1 MVASDAAT
9 HDEAMPAGY
18 PAAWEFDGLLRNG
31 EAAVVRPIR
40 RSDGAALVG
49 LHGAASPGTLHK
61 HVLLDQPTLSLAA
74 AARFSEVDYNTRM
87 AFVAVVSGEMVG
99 LASYDRSG
107 AAAAEVSFIVTDA
120 YQRHGVTTLLF
131 ESLAEY
137 ARTKGILT
145 FTAEVMAQNAAL
157 LELFAAT
164 GLRCSRR
171 NGTATL
177 QVDIDL
183 RPTAAYRA
191 SCDQRE
197 AMAEVA
203 SVAAILR
210 PRSIAVVGAGRHP
223 GSVGHQVVRALL
235 VGDFSGTVYPV
246 NPTAR
251 AVCGVPAFPALL
263 SIPEPVDLA
272 VVAVPAS
279 AVPGVID
286 EAASIGVRAVTI
298 ITAGF
303 GETGH
308 SGAAVET
315 ALLSVAR
322 THGMRI
328 VGPNCLG
335 VINTDPDVRM
345 NATFGP
351 LDPLPGRLALISQ
364 SGAVGIVLGEQTRAA
379 GLGLSAFLSV
389 GNKLDVSPNDL
400 LCFFEHD
407 DRTSV
412 IALYLESLGNPRKF
426 ARIARRVGAAKPI
439 VALKAGR
446 TSAGARG
453 ARSHTAAAATPE
465 VTVAALLRSAGVI
478 KVDRLEEL
486 LDVSAILLA
495 APLPAGRRVA
505 LVGNSG
511 GPLILAA
518 DACEGGDLTVPE
530 LGEAT
535 QHALAEVLTSAAAT
549 ANPVDLT
556 ADGTAAML
564 ERALEIV
571 LADDAIDAVITIV
584 VATMAISAAE
594 VQETIARAAQRA
606 GKPIVA
612 CSVEA
617 AAAGTPAG
625 AADVTGTPADAAVAE
640 LPSPE
645 RAAAALGHVCRY
657 AQWRRRPLLPAEEP
671 EEPSSHS
678 VIGEIVA
685 STLARNPA
693 GGWLDLDQG
702 TRLLEACGLPVL
714 PARGAATA
722 AEAASAA
729 SDIGFPVVLKA
740 RSGDLVH
747 KTDVG
752 GVALNLAD
760 ADAVRAAFETME
772 SRLGAQ
778 MGGAVIQPMA
788 SWGVE
793 AIAGLASDPDFGP
806 VVMVGLGGVMTDLL
820 RDRAFAVPPLEPS
833 AADAMVASL
842 RAAPLLDG
850 YRGAPKVDRQALVTV
865 LEQIA
870 RVAEEVPELVELD
883 LNPILV
889 SPDGALAV
897 DCKVRLAPRQPGPGP
912 LFPALR
918 RRPQLPGGEPG
929 PAAADPV
936 P

>member
-1 MVASDAAT
+1 MVAADAAA

-40 RSDGAALVG
+40 RSDAAALVG

-99 LASYDRSG
+99 LASYDRPG

-145 FTAEVMAQNAAL
+145 FTAEVRAQNAAL

-223 GSVGHQVVRALL
+223 DNVGHQVVRALL

-263 SIPEPVDLA
+263 SIPERVDLA

-303 GETGH
+303 GETGP

-364 SGAVGIVLGEQTRAA
+364 SGAVGVVLGEQTRAA

-495 APLPAGRRVA
+495 SPLPAGGRVA

-535 QHALAEVLTSAAAT
+535 QHALGEVLTSAAAT

-594 VQETIARAAQRA
+594 VQETIARVAQRA
-606 GKPIVA
+606 GKPVVA

-625 AADVTGTPADAAVAE
+625 AADVAGTPADAAVAE

-657 AQWRRRPLLPAEEP
+657 AQWRRRLLLPAEEP

-685 STLARNPA
+685 STLARSPA

-702 TRLLEACGLPVL
+702 TRLLKACGLPVL

-729 SDIGFPVVLKA
+729 RDVGFPVVLKA

-850 YRGAPKVDRQALVTV
+850 YRGAPKVDRRALVTV

-918 RRPQLPGGEPG
+918 RRPQLPAGEPG
-929 PAAADPV
+929 PAAADPA

>member
-1 MVASDAAT
+1 
-9 HDEAMPAGY
+9 
-18 PAAWEFDGLLRNG
+18 
-31 EAAVVRPIR
+31 
-40 RSDGAALVG
+40 
-49 LHGAASPGTLHK
+49 
-61 HVLLDQPTLSLAA
+61 
-74 AARFSEVDYNTRM
+74 
-87 AFVAVVSGEMVG
+87 
-99 LASYDRSG
+99 
-107 AAAAEVSFIVTDA
+107 
-120 YQRHGVTTLLF
+120 
-131 ESLAEY
+131 
-137 ARTKGILT
+137 
-145 FTAEVMAQNAAL
+145 
-157 LELFAAT
+157 
-164 GLRCSRR
+164 
-171 NGTATL
+171 
-177 QVDIDL
+177 
-183 RPTAAYRA
+183 
-191 SCDQRE
+191 
-197 AMAEVA
+197 MAEVA

-210 PRSIAVVGAGRHP
+210 PRSIAVVGAGHHP
-223 GSVGHQVVRALL
+223 GNVGHQVVRALL

-263 SIPEPVDLA
+263 SIPERVDLA

-303 GETGH
+303 GETGP

-364 SGAVGIVLGEQTRAA
+364 SGAVGVVLGEQTRAA

-535 QHALAEVLTSAAAT
+535 QHALGEVLTSAAAT

-556 ADGTAAML
+556 ADGTAATL
-564 ERALEIV
+564 EQALEIV

-594 VQETIARAAQRA
+594 VQETIARVAQRA
-606 GKPIVA
+606 GKPVVA

-617 AAAGTPAG
+617 AAAGTPAS
-625 AADVTGTPADAAVAE
+625 AADVAGTPAGAAVAE

-657 AQWRRRPLLPAEEP
+657 AQWRRRPLLPPEEP

-685 STLARNPA
+685 SALARSPA
-693 GGWLDLDQG
+693 GGWLELDQG

-722 AEAASAA
+722 AEAAAA
-729 SDIGFPVVLKA
+729 AADVGFPVVLKA
-740 RSGDLVH
+740 RSGELVH

-760 ADAVRAAFETME
+760 ADAVRAAFEAME

-850 YRGAPKVDRQALVTV
+850 YRGAPKVDRRALVTV

>member
-1 MVASDAAT
+1 MIASDAAVR
-9 HDEAMPAGY
+9 DEALPAGY
-18 PAAWEFDGLLRNG
+18 PSAWEFDGLLRNG

-40 RSDGAALVG
+40 RSDAPALVG
-49 LHGAASPGTLHK
+49 LHAAVSPSTLHRHK
-61 HVLLDQPTLSLAA
+61 LLAQPTLSPAE
-74 AARFSEVDYNTRM
+74 AARFSEVDYDTRM
-87 AFVAVVSGEMVG
+87 AFVALVSGELVG
-99 LASYDRSG
+99 LASYDRPG
-107 AAAAEVSFIVTDA
+107 TPAAPAEASFIVTDT
-120 YQRHGVTTLLF
+120 YQRHGVATLLF

-137 ARTKGILT
+137 ARTRGMLRL
-145 FTAEVMAQNAAL
+145 TAEVGAQNTGM
-157 LELFAAT
+157 LEVFAAT
-164 GLRCSRR
+164 GLRCTRH
-171 NGTATL
+171 NGTAT
-177 QVDIDL
+177 VGVEIDL

-197 AMAEVA
+197 ATAEVA

-210 PRSIAVVGAGRHP
+210 PRSIAVVGAGRDP
-223 GSVGHQVVRALL
+223 RNVGHQVVRSLL

-246 NPTAR
+246 NPAAR

-263 SIPEPVDLA
+263 SIPEPIDLA

-286 EAASIGVRAVTI
+286 EAASIGVRAVTV

-303 GETGH
+303 GETGR

-315 ALLSVAR
+315 GLLSVAR

-335 VINTDPDVRM
+335 VANTDPGVRM
-345 NATFGP
+345 NATFGS
-351 LDPLPGRLALISQ
+351 LDPLPGRLALVSQ
-364 SGAVGIVLGEQTRAA
+364 SGAVGFLLCEQTRTA
-379 GLGLSAFLSV
+379 GLGLSAFVSV

-400 LCFFEHD
+400 LCFLEQD

-465 VTVAALLRSAGVI
+465 VTVAALLQSAGVI

-518 DACEGGDLTVPE
+518 DACEGGELTVPE
-530 LGEAT
+530 LGAAT
-535 QHALAEVLTSAAAT
+535 QHALGEVLSPAAAT

-564 ERALEIV
+564 EQALEIV
-571 LADDAIDAVITIV
+571 LGDDAIDAVITV
-584 VATMAISAAE
+584 VVETMAISAAAAR
-594 VQETIARAAQRA
+594 ETIARVAQRA
-606 GKPIVA
+606 GKPVAA
-612 CSVEA
+612 CSAE
-617 AAAGTPAG
+617 G
-625 AADVTGTPADAAVAE
+625 AAPRMPADAAAVAE

-657 AQWRRRPLLPAEEP
+657 AQWRRRPLLSAEEP
-671 EEPSSHS
+671 EELSGHP
-678 VIGEIVA
+678 VISEIVA
-685 STLARNPA
+685 STLASSPD
-693 GGWLDLDQG
+693 GGWLELDQG
-702 TRLLEACGLPVL
+702 ARLLQACGLPVL
-714 PARGAATA
+714 PTRGAATA
-722 AEAASAA
+722 AEAAAA
-729 SDIGFPVVLKA
+729 AEAVGFPVVLKA
-740 RSGDLVH
+740 RSGDVVH

-760 ADAVRAAFETME
+760 AESVHAAYETME

-788 SWGVE
+788 PWGVE
-793 AIAGLASDPDFGP
+793 AIVGLASDPDFGP
-806 VVMVGLGGVMTDLL
+806 VVMAGLGGVMTDLL
-820 RDRAFAVPPLEPS
+820 RDRAFAVPPLEPG

-850 YRGAPKVDRQALVTV
+850 YRGAPKVDRRALVTV

-870 RVAEEVPELVELD
+870 RVAEEFPELVELD
-883 LNPILV
+883 LNPVLV

-918 RRPQLPGGEPG
+918 RRPQIPSGETQPG
-929 PAAADPV
+929 PPMS
-936 P
+936 

>member
-1 MVASDAAT
+1 MATADAFK
-9 HDEAMPAGY
+9 HDTAIPAGY
-18 PAAWEFDGLLRNG
+18 PAEWEFDGLLRNG
-31 EAAVVRPIR
+31 EAVVVRPIR
-40 RSDGAALVG
+40 PADAAALAG
-49 LHGAASPGTLHK
+49 LREAVSPGTHR
-61 HVLLDQPTLSLAA
+61 HVLLAGPALSPQA
-74 AARFSEVDYNTRM
+74 AARFSEVDYDARM
-87 AFVAVVSGEMVG
+87 AFVALVSDEMVG
-99 LASYDRSG
+99 LASYDRSD
-107 AAAAEVSFIVTDA
+107 ARVPAAEAGFVVAGTR
-120 YQRHGVTTLLF
+120 QGHGVTTLLF

-137 ARTKGILT
+137 ARTRGILR
-145 FTAEVMAQNAAL
+145 FTAEVGAQNTAL

-164 GLRCSRR
+164 GLRCTRR
-171 NGTATL
+171 NGPAT
-177 QVDIDL
+177 VRVEIDL

-203 SVAAILR
+203 SVAAILK
-210 PRSIAVVGAGRHP
+210 PRSIAVIGAGRHP
-223 GSVGHQVVRALL
+223 GNVGHQVVRSLL
-235 VGDFSGTVYPV
+235 AGDFSGTVYPV
-246 NPTAR
+246 NPAAR

-263 SIPEPVDLA
+263 SVPEPVDLA
-272 VVAVPAS
+272 IVAVPAS
-279 AVPGVID
+279 AVPAVID
-286 EAASIGVRAVTI
+286 EAASVGVRAVTI

-303 GETGH
+303 GETGR

-315 ALLSVAR
+315 EMLSVAR
-322 THGMRI
+322 RNGMRI

-335 VINTDPDVRM
+335 VANTDPEIRM
-345 NATFGP
+345 NATFAS
-351 LDPLPGRLALISQ
+351 LDPLPGRLALVSQ

-379 GLGLSAFLSV
+379 GLGLSAFVSI

-407 DRTSV
+407 DRTAV

-426 ARIARRVGAAKPI
+426 ARIARRVGRAKPI

-518 DACEGGDLTVPE
+518 DACEGGGLTVPE
-530 LGEAT
+530 LRQRT
-535 QHALAEVLTSAAAT
+535 QQALGKVLVPAAAT

-564 ERALEIV
+564 EQALDTV
-571 LADDAIDAVITIV
+571 LADDAIDAVITV
-584 VATMAISAAE
+584 VVETMAISAAE
-594 VQETIARAAQRA
+594 AQQTVARVAHDAR
-606 GKPIVA
+606 KPVVV
-612 CSVEA
+612 CSVEVSTPPETSGA
-617 AAAGTPAG
+617 ATSG
-625 AADVTGTPADAAVAE
+625 AADVAE
-640 LPSPE
+640 VPSPE
-645 RAAAALGHVCRY
+645 RVATALGHVCRY
-657 AQWRRRPLLPAEEP
+657 AEWRQRPLSPAVEP
-671 EEPSSHS
+671 EELSDLAAIS
-678 VIGEIVA
+678 EIVA
-685 STLARNPA
+685 STLAA
-693 GGWLDLDQG
+693 SATEGWLDLD
-702 TRLLEACGLPVL
+702 RAADLLEACGVPMLPT
-714 PARGAATA
+714 RGAATA
-722 AEAASAA
+722 EDAAAVAEA
-729 SDIGFPVVLKA
+729 IGFPVVVKA
-740 RSGDLVH
+740 RSGDVVH

-752 GVALNLAD
+752 GVALNLDNAE
-760 ADAVRAAFETME
+760 AVRAAYQAME
-772 SRLGAQ
+772 SRLGLR

-788 SWGVE
+788 PPGVE
-793 AIAGLASDPDFGP
+793 AIVGLASDPDFGP

-820 RDRAFAVPPLEPS
+820 QDRAFAVPPLES
-833 AADAMVASL
+833 GAADAMVASL

-865 LEQIA
+865 LERIA
-870 RVAEEVPELVELD
+870 HVAEEIPELVELD

-889 SPDGALAV
+889 GPAGALVV
-897 DCKVRLAPRQPGPGP
+897 DCKARLAPRQPGPGP

-918 RRPQLPGGEPG
+918 RRPQIPGSETRVG
-929 PAAADPV
+929 PPTS
-936 P
+936 

>member
-1 MVASDAAT
+1 MVTSDAPT
-9 HDEAMPAGY
+9 YDGAMPAGY
-18 PAAWEFDGLLRNG
+18 PLAWEFDGLLRNG

-40 RSDGAALVG
+40 PADAPALVG
-49 LHGAASPGTLHK
+49 LHGAVSPGMLHQ
-61 HVLLDQPTLSLAA
+61 HGLLAQPAISLEE
-74 AARFSEVDYNTRM
+74 AARFSEVDYDSRM
-87 AFVAVVSGEMVG
+87 AFVALVSGEMVG
-99 LASYDRSG
+99 LASYDRAG
-107 AAAAEVSFIVTDA
+107 PPPAAAEASFMVTDT
-120 YQRHGVTTLLF
+120 YQGHGVTTLLF
-131 ESLAEY
+131 ESLVEY
-137 ARTKGILT
+137 ARTRGILSLI
-145 FTAEVMAQNAAL
+145 AEVRPQSTAL
-157 LELFAAT
+157 LEVFAAT
-164 GLRCSRR
+164 GLRCTRR
-171 NGTATL
+171 GGAATIR
-177 QVDIDL
+177 VEIDL

-197 AMAEVA
+197 ATAEVA

-223 GSVGHQVVRALL
+223 GNVGHQVVRSLL

-246 NPTAR
+246 NPAAR

-286 EAASIGVRAVTI
+286 EAASIGVRAVTV

-303 GETGH
+303 AETGR

-315 ALLSVAR
+315 GLLDVAR

-335 VINTDPDVRM
+335 VANTDPGVRM
-345 NATFGP
+345 NATFGS
-351 LDPLPGRLALISQ
+351 LDPLPGRLALVSQ
-364 SGAVGIVLGEQTRAA
+364 SGAVGLLLTEQTRAA
-379 GLGLSAFLSV
+379 GLGLSAFVSV

-400 LCFFEHD
+400 LCFFEQD

-511 GPLILAA
+511 GPLILTA
-518 DACEGGDLTVPE
+518 DACEGGELTVPE

-535 QHALAEVLTSAAAT
+535 QRALGEVLVPEGAT

-556 ADGTAAML
+556 ADGTAAAL
-564 ERALEIV
+564 EQALEIV
-571 LADDAIDAVITIV
+571 LGDDGIDAVITV
-584 VATMAISAAE
+584 VVETMAMRAVA
-594 VQETIARAAQRA
+594 VRETLARVAQHAR
-606 GKPIVA
+606 KPVVA
-612 CSVEA
+612 CSVEMSPR
-617 AAAGTPAG
+617 TPAG
-625 AADVTGTPADAAVAE
+625 AAELAE

-671 EEPSSHS
+671 EQLSDLP
-678 VIGEIVA
+678 VISEIVA
-685 STLARNPA
+685 SALAGSPG
-693 GGWLDLDQG
+693 GGWLELDQG
-702 TRLLEACGLPVL
+702 ARLLEACGLPVL
-714 PARGAATA
+714 ATRGAATA
-722 AEAASAA
+722 AEAAAA
-729 SDIGFPVVLKA
+729 AEAVGFPVVLKA
-740 RSGDLVH
+740 RSGGVVH
-747 KTDVG
+747 KTEVG
-752 GVALNLAD
+752 GVALNLGD
-760 ADAVRAAFETME
+760 SDAVRAAYETME

-788 SWGVE
+788 PWGVE
-793 AIAGLASDPDFGP
+793 AIVGLASDPEFGP
-806 VVMVGLGGVMTDLL
+806 VVMAGLGGVMTDLL
-820 RDRAFAVPPLEPS
+820 QDRAFAVPPLEPG

-870 RVAEEVPELVELD
+870 RVAEEVPELAELD

-897 DCKVRLAPRQPGPGP
+897 DCKARLTPRQPGPGP

-918 RRPQLPGGEPG
+918 RRPQIPK
-929 PAAADPV
+929 ARYV
-936 P
+936 VQR

>member
-1 MVASDAAT
+1 MAT
-9 HDEAMPAGY
+9 ADGVGHDTAMPAGY
-18 PAAWEFDGLLRNG
+18 PPAWEFDGLLRNG
-31 EAAVVRPIR
+31 EAVVVRPIR
-40 RSDGAALVG
+40 PADAPALVG
-49 LHGAASPGTLHK
+49 LREATSPGTHQ
-61 HVLLDQPTLSLAA
+61 HVLLAGPAISRQA
-74 AARFSEVDYNTRM
+74 AARFSEVDYDARM
-87 AFVAVVSGEMVG
+87 AFVALVSDELVG
-99 LASYDRSG
+99 LASYDRPD
-107 AAAAEVSFIVTDA
+107 ARVPAAEASFVVA
-120 YQRHGVTTLLF
+120 GASQGGGVTTLLF

-137 ARTKGILT
+137 ARTRGIVR
-145 FTAEVMAQNAAL
+145 FTAEVRAQNTAL

-164 GLRCSRR
+164 GLRCTRR
-171 NGTATL
+171 NGPAT
-177 QVDIDL
+177 VNVEIDL
-183 RPTAAYRA
+183 RPTPAYRA
-191 SCDQRE
+191 ACDRRE

-223 GSVGHQVVRALL
+223 GNVGHQVVRALL
-235 VGDFSGTVYPV
+235 AGDFSGTVYPV
-246 NPTAR
+246 NPAAR

-263 SIPEPVDLA
+263 SVPEPVDLA
-272 VVAVPAS
+272 IVAVPAS

-286 EAASIGVRAVTI
+286 EAAAVGVRAVTI

-303 GETGH
+303 GETGR

-315 ALLSVAR
+315 EMLSVAR
-322 THGMRI
+322 RHGMRI

-335 VINTDPDVRM
+335 VANTDPEIRM
-345 NATFGP
+345 NATFAFP
-351 LDPLPGRLALISQ
+351 DPLPGRLALVSQ
-364 SGAVGIVLGEQTRAA
+364 SGAVGVLLGEQTRAA
-379 GLGLSAFLSV
+379 GLGLSAFVSV

-426 ARIARRVGAAKPI
+426 ARIARRVGGTKPI

-518 DACEGGDLTVPE
+518 DACEGGGLTVPE
-530 LGEAT
+530 LPQPAQG
-535 QHALAEVLTSAAAT
+535 ALGEVLVPAAAT

-564 ERALEIV
+564 EQALDSV

-584 VATMAISAAE
+584 VETMAISAAE
-594 VQETIARAAQRA
+594 VRETIARVAQRA
-606 GKPIVA
+606 GKPVVA

-617 AAAGTPAG
+617 STAPVPSGTK
-625 AADVTGTPADAAVAE
+625 VAE
-640 LPSPE
+640 IPSPE
-645 RAAAALGHVCRY
+645 RTAAALAHVCAY

-671 EEPSSHS
+671 EERSDQP
-678 VIGEIVA
+678 VIGQIIAAKLA
-685 STLARNPA
+685 SSPA
-693 GGWLDLDQG
+693 GGWLELDQAAG
-702 TRLLEACGLPVL
+702 LLAACGLPVL
-714 PARGAATA
+714 PTRGAATA
-722 AEAASAA
+722 AQAAAAAEAV
-729 SDIGFPVVLKA
+729 GFPVVLKA
-740 RSGDLVH
+740 RSGDVVH
-747 KTDVG
+747 KSDVG
-752 GVALNLAD
+752 GVALGLAD
-760 ADAVRAAFETME
+760 SEAVRAAYETMQA
-772 SRLGAQ
+772 RLGAQ

-788 SWGVE
+788 PPGVE
-793 AIAGLASDPDFGP
+793 AIVGLAADPEFGP
-806 VVMVGLGGVMTDLL
+806 VVMAGLGGVMTDLL
-820 RDRAFAVPPLEPS
+820 QDRAFAVPPLEPG

-850 YRGAPKVDRQALVTV
+850 YRGAPKADRQALVAV
-865 LEQIA
+865 LEQVA
-870 RVAEEVPELVELD
+870 RIAEEVPELVELD

-889 SPDGALAV
+889 SSAGAVAV
-897 DCKVRLAPRQPGPGP
+897 DCKARLAPRQPGPGP

-918 RRPQLPGGEPG
+918 RRPQILSSETRSG
-929 PAAADPV
+929 PPIS
-936 P
+936 

>member
-1 MVASDAAT
+1 ML
-9 HDEAMPAGY
+9 EAMTMAIAAEAEPAGY
-18 PAAWEFDGLLRNG
+18 PAEWEFDGLLRNG
-31 EAAVVRPIR
+31 EAVVVRPIR
-40 RSDGAALVG
+40 PADAPSLVG
-49 LHGAASPGTLHK
+49 LREATSPGTHH
-61 HVLLDQPTLSLAA
+61 HVLMAGPALSLQA
-74 AARFSEVDYNTRM
+74 AARFSEVDYDARM
-87 AFVAVVSGEMVG
+87 AFVALVSDELVG
-99 LASYDRSG
+99 LASYDRPG
-107 AAAAEVSFIVTDA
+107 ARMPAAEASFVVA
-120 YQRHGVTTLLF
+120 GARQGHGVTTLLF

-137 ARTKGILT
+137 ARTRGILR
-145 FTAEVMAQNAAL
+145 FTAEVRAQNTAM
-157 LELFAAT
+157 LELLAAT
-164 GLRCSRR
+164 GLRCTRR
-171 NGTATL
+171 DG
-177 QVDIDL
+177 QVTVRVEIDL
-183 RPTAAYRA
+183 RPTPAYRA
-191 SCDQRE
+191 ACDQRE

-223 GSVGHQVVRALL
+223 GNVGHQVVRALL
-235 VGDFSGTVYPV
+235 AGDFSGTVYPV
-246 NPTAR
+246 NPAAR

-263 SIPEPVDLA
+263 SVPEPVDLA

-279 AVPGVID
+279 AVPAVID
-286 EAASIGVRAVTI
+286 EAALVGVRAVTI

-303 GETGH
+303 GETGR

-315 ALLSVAR
+315 ELLGVAR
-322 THGMRI
+322 RHGMRI

-335 VINTDPDVRM
+335 VASTDPEVRL
-345 NATFGP
+345 NATFGFP
-351 LDPLPGRLALISQ
+351 DPLPGRLALISQ
-364 SGAVGIVLGEQTRAA
+364 SGAVGVVLGEQTRAA
-379 GLGLSAFLSV
+379 GLGLSAFVSV

-426 ARIARRVGAAKPI
+426 ARIARRVGRAKPI

-465 VTVAALLRSAGVI
+465 VTVAALLRGAGVI

-518 DACEGGDLTVPE
+518 DACEGGGLSVPE

-535 QHALAEVLTSAAAT
+535 QHALGEVLVPAAAT

-556 ADGTAAML
+556 ADGTAVML
-564 ERALEIV
+564 EQALDIV

-584 VATMAISAAE
+584 VETMAISAAE
-594 VQETIARAAQRA
+594 VREIITRVAQRS
-606 GKPIVA
+606 GKPVVA

-617 AAAGTPAG
+617 G
-625 AADVTGTPADAAVAE
+625 AALAPSGAAQVAE
-640 LPSPE
+640 IPSPE
-645 RAAAALGHVCRY
+645 RTAAALGHVCAY
-657 AQWRRRPLLPAEEP
+657 AQWRRRPLPSADEP
-671 EEPSSHS
+671 EERSDQP
-678 VIGEIVA
+678 VISQIIAAKLAA
-685 STLARNPA
+685 SPG
-693 GGWLDLDQG
+693 GGWLELDQAAG
-702 TRLLEACGLPVL
+702 LLAACGVPVL
-714 PARGAATA
+714 ATRGAATA
-722 AEAASAA
+722 AQAAAAAEAV
-729 SDIGFPVVLKA
+729 GFPVVLKA
-740 RSGDLVH
+740 RSGDVVH
-747 KTDVG
+747 KSDVG
-752 GVALNLAD
+752 GVALGLAD
-760 ADAVRAAFETME
+760 SEAVRAAYETMQA
-772 SRLGAQ
+772 RLGAR

-788 SWGVE
+788 SPGVE
-793 AIAGLASDPDFGP
+793 AIVGLAADSEFGP
-806 VVMVGLGGVMTDLL
+806 VVMVGLGGVLTDLL
-820 RDRAFAVPPLEPS
+820 QDRAFAVPPLEPG

-850 YRGAPKVDRQALVTV
+850 YRGAPKADRQALVAV
-865 LEQIA
+865 LEQVA

-889 SPDGALAV
+889 SSAGAVAV
-897 DCKVRLAPRQPGPGP
+897 DCKARLAPRQPGPGP

-918 RRPQLPGGEPG
+918 RRPQILSSEARSG
-929 PAAADPV
+929 PPIS
-936 P
+936 